1 MADDINR
8 IAYEEGIRWLAE
20 LDSMLE
26 RYRTR
31 ATAYLATAIVA
42 GGIGSSGLDPK
53 EPPHFMWFIL
63 LGAGIVAALVAAIV
77 LTWGVR
83 GQFRLDPERIVT
95 LYGPFAEQDATK
107 DLALKDLAL
116 HLASNTS
123 ALYRVIDQRRKWLYV
138 SMGGACAVLIGIVG
152 LRMSQVY

>member
-63 LGAGIVAALVAAIV
+63 LGAGIAAALAAAIA
-77 LTWGVR
+77 LTWGVK

-95 LYGPFAEQDATK
+95 LYGPFEQDAT
-107 DLALKDLAL
+107 KDLAL
-116 HLASNTS
+116 HLASNT
-123 ALYRVIDQRRKWLYV
+123 ADLYRIIDQRRKWLYV
-138 SMGGACAVLIGIVG
+138 SMGGACAVLVGIVG